1 MHKRCVRQV
10 VIQEGVVPAA
20 RVIMENPFKHEVEQ
34 RPAHQRYERDDDADD
49 LGATAPVVGAGIPR
63 AIARIGV
70 EEDRFD
76 DGDRNKKA
84 KPRTLKESSMNK
96 EASRKSQRAPL
107 VQVHFRRVLVL
118 LNKDSQYFKKRKN
131 FEARTEDRT
140 QDR

>member
-1 MHKRCVRQV
+1 MLVSH
-10 VIQEGVVPAA
+10 GGPD
-20 RVIMENPFKHEVEQ
+20 N
-34 RPAHQRYERDDDADD
+34 
-49 LGATAPVVGAGIPR
+49 
-63 AIARIGV
+63 
-70 EEDRFD
+70 DRFD

>member
-1 MHKRCVRQV
+1 ML
-10 VIQEGVVPAA
+10 VPHGGPD
-20 RVIMENPFKHEVEQ
+20 N
-34 RPAHQRYERDDDADD
+34 
-49 LGATAPVVGAGIPR
+49 
-63 AIARIGV
+63 
-70 EEDRFD
+70 DRFD